1 MIRSMR
7 TTVRLN
13 EDLLREAKLAA
24 AESGRTLT
32 ALIEEAL
39 RETLARRRSSPV
51 RPRIELPVDH
61 SGGRLLPGVDLDN
74 SAALLD
80 IMEAPD
86 GPPGR

>member
-1 MIRSMR
+1 MR

-13 EDLLREAKLAA
+13 ENLLREAKLAA

-39 RETLARRRSSPV
+39 REKLEHRARHAGKE
-51 RPRIELPVDH
+51 RITLPVDH
-61 SGGRLLPGVDLDN
+61 SGGGILPGVDLNN

-80 IMEAPD
+80 LMEAPD
-86 GPPGR
+86 AASGR